1 MPVWTA
7 VVSDQ
12 SRQFWTSHTA
22 KLSFSLRPQ
31 PERFTFSSAVF
42 SQLKTATL
50 HRPGSYAFA
59 RTDTTFVFGSEPSM
73 YLLCRSNPVHC
84 TQPLPSPTEGAVF
97 VMPLLLVS
105 ILLNSRRP
113 EPRRFLQ
120 QFAMSSAL
128 RLYEVRNWPPVPFR
142 S

>member
-1 MPVWTA
+1 MA
-7 VVSDQ
+7 VLSDQ
-12 SRQFWTSHTA
+12 PRQFWTSHTA

-31 PERFTFSSAVF
+31 AERSTFTSAAC

-50 HRPGSYAFA
+50 HRPGSYAFG
-59 RTDTTFVFGSEPSM
+59 RTATTFVFGSEPSM
-73 YLLCRSNPVHC
+73 YLLCRSKPVHC
-84 TQPLPSPTEGAVF
+84 TQPLPSPAEGALL

-120 QFAMSSAL
+120 QFEMSVAA
-128 RLYEVRNWPPVPFR
+128 RLYEVRNCPPVPFR